1 MHEQIIKYRHFWD
14 TFKDADAAFENLLT
28 QTLDTKVFGD
38 FLKDGT
44 ASRELTLEE
53 SNGCQ
58 TLIDTR
64 AFKDFDTYQ
73 LYRFKKTKS
82 QAIVTLAKNF
92 CNGWNTDLKGSNF
105 PKNMYREWTN
115 FNILKE
121 ISPDSYLS
129 NPDNLDDMTSFKY
142 VESEKS
148 KEFKTR
154 INDIFKK
161 IQDTPPT
168 NVDESDT
175 TFVGITDKMEF
186 LKRIINKYFV

>member
-1 MHEQIIKYRHFWD
+1 MHKQIIKYRHFWD

-38 FLKDGT
+38 YLKDGT
-44 ASRELTLEE
+44 ASRELSLEE

-64 AFKDFDTYQ
+64 MFSDSDIYQ
-73 LYRFKKTKS
+73 EYRFKKTKS
-82 QAIVTLAKNF
+82 QAILVFAKNF
-92 CNGWNTDLKGSNF
+92 CNGWDTDLKGSNL
-105 PKNMYREWTN
+105 PKHNLEEWTN

-121 ISPDSYLS
+121 ISHDSYLI
-129 NPDNLDDMTSFKY
+129 NPENIHDLTSFKY
-142 VESEKS
+142 IESEKS

-168 NVDESDT
+168 NVDNSDT
-175 TFVGITDKMEF
+175 TFEGVSEQMKF
-186 LKRIINKYFV
+186 LKKVINKHFV